1 MSVHCHVVTNDSP
14 LKSYSSYPGTS
25 TYVHMDL
32 LSTIVLTAFT
42 NVAPA
47 SPIKS
52 LVFFMGVCR
61 TETRGQIGKVSPRNI
76 KNKPKEKHKNL
87 IPKSKKHGST
97 PPYFNELPHLWFI
110 CYGFTN
116 VIALFW
122 WICILL
128 NLLLISWA
136 NHFHFTFNGAN
147 TPPPAPVMIRWTKW

>member
-76 KNKPKEKHKNL
+76 KNKPKERHKNL

-97 PPYFNELPHLWFI
+97 PLILMNYLIYDSFAMVLQMLSPYSDEFAF
-110 CYGFTN
+110 C
-116 VIALFW
+116 
-122 WICILL
+122 
-128 NLLLISWA
+128 
-136 NHFHFTFNGAN
+136 
-147 TPPPAPVMIRWTKW
+147 